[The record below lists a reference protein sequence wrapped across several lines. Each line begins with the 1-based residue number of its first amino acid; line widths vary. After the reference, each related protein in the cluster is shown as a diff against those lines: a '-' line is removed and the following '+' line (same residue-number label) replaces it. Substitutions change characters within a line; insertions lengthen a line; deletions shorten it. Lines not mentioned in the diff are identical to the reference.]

1 MTPERIP
8 VTLLTGF
15 LGSGKTTLLN
25 EWVQQPEFARSLI
38 IINEF
43 GDVSLDHLLVTHS
56 AEQPVVEL
64 AGGCL
69 CCTVRGDLQKTLI
82 DARWRF
88 ARGGQRQFDRVIIE
102 TTGLADPVPI
112 INTLVNT
119 LTSNDTL
126 ARHYQWQGVVTT
138 VDALQGADT
147 LARFP
152 EAVRQVVFADLVLIT
167 KSDET
172 DVAHTESLKQ
182 QIQSMNP
189 SADLLTTSLTTAD
202 PSVRN
207 RLFSALS
214 AVTSGAVHP
223 AATKGIPGLHIRK
236 IHTLVSKESPEVIHQ
251 ETMTSF
257 SWIADQPIATQ
268 DFAAWWTFVQSEAG
282 AGLLRLKALIQTTD
296 SQRPQLVQIVQHRV
310 HPPIALADWPTTD
323 HRSRVVAIGEPDV
336 LEAIAAATGQMSAH
350 QSSETG

>member
-1 MTPERIP
+1 MPARIP

-43 GDVSLDHLLVTHS
+43 GDVSLDHLLVAHS
-56 AEQPVVEL
+56 ADQSVVEL

-112 INTLVNT
+112 INTLT
-119 LTSNDTL
+119 ANDTL

-138 VDALQGADT
+138 VDALQGAET

-167 KSDET
+167 KSDEI
-172 DVAHTESLKQ
+172 DVECTEALKQ
-182 QIQSMNP
+182 QIRSMNP
-189 SADLLTTSLTTAD
+189 SADLLTTCLTTTA

-223 AATKGIPGLHIRK
+223 AATKGVPGLQIRK
-236 IHTLVSKESPEVIHQ
+236 IHTLVSKESVKAIHQ

-257 SWIADQPIATQ
+257 SWIAVQPIDAR
-268 DFAAWWTFVQSEAG
+268 DFAVWWAFVQANAG
-282 AGLLRLKALIQTTD
+282 EKLLRLKALIQTTD
-296 SQRPQLVQIVQHRV
+296 AQRPQLLQIVQHRV
-310 HPPIALADWPTTD
+310 HPPIALPDWPTTD
-323 HRSRVVAIGEPDV
+323 HRSRIVAIGEPDV
-336 LEAIAAATGQMSAH
+336 LEAIAVATEQMGAY
-350 QSSETG
+350 QS